1 VEGEE
6 EKTEEEKEEDVE
18 EEEHAQICSHIK
30 YFSIHLFYIVMFCP
44 VLSYVFSA
52 VLNPYFGAGC
62 AGSFTSC
69 AFFFRICST
78 CREHFPVL
86 SSFTTYYRV
95 FN

>member
-1 VEGEE
+1 MEDEE

-69 AFFFRICST
+69 AFKCVKIFFW
-78 CREHFPVL
+78 
-86 SSFTTYYRV
+86 FTTLCHYPYWSEIRRV
-95 FN
+95 